1 MNNIRYCYWDKYI
14 IIALYCNQS
23 EIKMYDR
30 KPIETIVFDYRA
42 PNRKKERNEQVVK
55 LVLSLTGLHINS

>member
-1 MNNIRYCYWDKYI
+1 
-14 IIALYCNQS
+14 
-23 EIKMYDR
+23 MYDR